1 MPIYYTDTTI
11 IVKYFLKKKFE
22 LKYLIAIFVLRLNV
36 LLLKKYQNT

>member
-22 LKYLIAIFVLRLNV
+22 LKYLALWQYDNNYV
-36 LLLKKYQNT
+36 KKV